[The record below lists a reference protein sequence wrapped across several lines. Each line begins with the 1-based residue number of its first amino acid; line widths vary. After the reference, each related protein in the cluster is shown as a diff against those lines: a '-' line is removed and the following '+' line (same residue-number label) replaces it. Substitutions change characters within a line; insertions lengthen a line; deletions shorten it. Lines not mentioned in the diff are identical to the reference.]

1 MFSKL
6 EEKTSI
12 LCDNVQ
18 SWKNTNFQTKLI
30 KMKIIMPEMK
40 NTFDGINTRLDM
52 AEDNINELGDL
63 STETS

>member
-40 NTFDGINTRLDM
+40 NTFDGINTRLNM